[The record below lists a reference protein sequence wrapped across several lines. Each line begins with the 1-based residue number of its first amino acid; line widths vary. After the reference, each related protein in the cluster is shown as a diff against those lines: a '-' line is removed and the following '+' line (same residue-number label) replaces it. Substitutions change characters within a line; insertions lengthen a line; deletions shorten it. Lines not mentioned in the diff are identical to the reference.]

1 MLNEKIGIALIGSGG
16 MARRH
21 AKILQALAKVEL
33 LGILSSDF
41 ARAQEFAKQFNVQ
54 SYRQLEDLLAD
65 KRVEIVDIVNMHC
78 QHADYGIAAARAGK
92 HVIVEK
98 PMADSLAKA
107 KELVLACKNNNV
119 YLATIFQRRFDQ
131 TIKKL
136 KKEIDQGKLGRI
148 FLASARLAYFRNQE
162 YYDSAGGWRGKKE
175 TAGGGV
181 FINQAIHVIDSLIY
195 LLGEV
200 SSVYGE
206 IETATHNIEVED
218 TGAALIRFKDNSLA
232 AVLATTSAFKHLPET
247 IEIHGTQGSALIAGE
262 TLTLITL
269 NQAKIEKLKNKI
281 LSLLQKRLPYILQF
295 NRRLK
300 SGYHEESLKEIIEA
314 IINKTSPPAAF
325 EQGLKSLE
333 VIEAIY
339 SSNKNKKMEL
349 IAPAG
354 QKIFLGDYFNKYS
367 TEAKEKKPRV
377 LLINP
382 LNLTAGNIKFSHIGK
397 HRLRPP
403 LELAYIS
410 SFLKK
415 IASTQLIDAA
425 ILNWDAAKTI
435 EYINL
440 IKPEILIISSS
451 PLDRWQNPDLDI
463 SNIFNI
469 INKSEAGVVV
479 LTGAHGSVTP
489 DWIFDNCKVDFVIR
503 GEPEL
508 TCQELTKHF
517 LENND
522 NFSQINGLSYK
533 KNGRIFHNPD
543 RIFNSNL
550 DDYPFPDYE
559 SLPLHLYRYTTNDL
573 PPPFCLM
580 LTSRGCPGQ
589 CVFCLKKMMPGK
601 YRTRTAENVYREIKY
616 LAGNFG
622 VKSIYFQDW
631 EFLID
636 KERIKKLCD
645 LLIAAPDFNVAW
657 GCSARVNSLDSEII
671 ALMKKAGC
679 KLINFGYESGSQKI
693 LELSRKG
700 VNLKDVK
707 NIVKLCRQEN
717 INIRSFCLVN
727 LPGEN
732 KKTLKESAE
741 FIVQNDLNVPHIN
754 IPIPYPGTELAKKA
768 GCDSWGKALNCTGKI
783 DTKLDPYKA
792 KKILKKYIR
801 RKKFGKLYPL
811 NPKFWFHISNV
822 LKKKI
827 LS

>member
-1 MLNEKIGIALIGSGG
+1 MLNKKIGVALIGSSG
-16 MARRH
+16 MAKRH
-21 AKILQALAKVEL
+21 AKILQALANVEL

-41 ARAQEFAKQFNVQ
+41 ARSQEFANQFNIRP
-54 SYRQLEDLLAD
+54 YRQLEDLLAD
-65 KRVEIVDIVNMHC
+65 KKVEIVDIANTNC

-98 PMADSLAKA
+98 PMDASLAKA
-107 KELVLACKNNNV
+107 RELVLACKNNNV
-119 YLATIFQRRFDQ
+119 YLSTIFQHRFDQ

-136 KKEIDQGKLGRI
+136 KMEIDQGKLGRI

-162 YYDSAGGWRGKKE
+162 YYDSGKGWRGKKE
-175 TAGGGV
+175 LAGGGV
-181 FINQAIHVIDSLIY
+181 FINQAIHAIDSLIY

-206 IETATHNIEVED
+206 IETATHDIEVED
-218 TGAALIRFKDNSLA
+218 TGAAIIRFKNNSLA
-232 AVLATTSAFKHLPET
+232 AVLATTSAFKHLPDT

-262 TLTLITL
+262 TLTLITP
-269 NQAKIEKLKNKI
+269 NQTKIERLKNKI
-281 LSLLQKRLPYILQF
+281 LSRLQRRLPYVFQF
-295 NRRLK
+295 NKKLK
-300 SGYHEESLKEIIEA
+300 SGYHEENLKEIIEA
-314 IINKTSPPAAF
+314 IINEARPPAAF

-333 VIEAIY
+333 VVAAIY
-339 SSNKNKKMEL
+339 RSSKNKKPEQ
-349 IAPAG
+349 IAPAD
-354 QKIFLGDYFNKYS
+354 QKIFLGDYFNKYLA
-367 TEAKEKKPRV
+367 EAKEKKPRV

-403 LELAYIS
+403 LELAYIG

-415 IASTQLIDAA
+415 ITPVQLVDAA
-425 ILNWDAAKTI
+425 ILNWDPAKTI
-435 EYINL
+435 EYINS

-463 SNIFNI
+463 SNIFKI
-469 INKSEAGVVV
+469 INAAEVKTAV

-489 DWIFDNCKVDFVIR
+489 DWIFSNCKIDFIIR

-508 TCQELTKHF
+508 TCAELTKRL

-522 NFSQINGLSYK
+522 DFSQINGLSYK
-533 KNGRIFHNPD
+533 KNGQVFHNPN
-543 RIFNSNL
+543 RIFNNNL

-573 PPPFCLM
+573 PPPFSLM

-589 CVFCLKKMMPGK
+589 CIFCLKKMMPDK
-601 YRTRTAENVYREIKY
+601 YRARTAENVYREMKH
-616 LAGNFG
+616 LAENFG
-622 VKSIYFQDW
+622 IKSIYFQDW

-636 KERIKKLCD
+636 KERIKKLCH
-645 LLIAAPDFNVAW
+645 LLIDSSDFKIIW
-657 GCSARVNSLDSEII
+657 GCSARINSLDSEII
-671 ALMKKAGC
+671 TLMKEAGC

-693 LELSRKG
+693 LELSHKG
-700 VNLKDVK
+700 INLTGVED
-707 NIVKLCRQEN
+707 ITDLCRKKG

-727 LPGEN
+727 LPGED
-732 KKTLKESAE
+732 KATLKESAK
-741 FIVQNDLNVPHIN
+741 FIVKNDLNVPHIN

-768 GCDSWGKALNCTGKI
+768 NCNSWKEALNRTGKI
-783 DTKLDPYKA
+783 GAKMDPYKA
-792 KKILKKYIR
+792 KKILKKYIWAG
-801 RKKFGKLYPL
+801 KFGKLYPF
-811 NPKFWFHISNV
+811 NPKFWFHILNI
-822 LKKKI
+822 LKNKI